1 MSSGEL
7 ISERPRAGIARLT
20 INRPAHRNALTPELR
35 ESLRVELQ
43 ALMQDE
49 TVRAVVLTGSNG
61 QFCAGGDLAR
71 LAALPKD
78 EVTALLRSGHALIRV
93 LIESPKPVVAAI
105 AGSAAGG
112 GAGLALAC
120 DAVLMANSARLIL
133 PFDRIG
139 LVPDYG
145 LAYTLARRMGISRA
159 HLLMLS
165 PKPVTATQALAYGL
179 ADQVVPDADLEETA
193 IELATNFARQS
204 LLATAWIKKL
214 ALAQSPPI
222 QSTLDIE
229 LAAQAECFRS
239 DEFQAGVAA
248 FLSKTTLKP

>member
-35 ESLRVELQ
+35 ESLRAELQ
-43 ALMQDE
+43 TLMQDE
-49 TVRAVVLTGSNG
+49 TVRAVVLTGAQG

-78 EVTALLRSGHALIRV
+78 EVTALLRSGHALIRL
-93 LIESPKPVVAAI
+93 LIESPKPVVAAV

-120 DAVLMANSARLIL
+120 DAVLMGSNARLVL

-145 LAYTLARRMGISRA
+145 LAYTLARRIGASRA
-159 HLLMLS
+159 HLLMLR
-165 PKPVTATQALAYGL
+165 PEPVSAAAALASGL
-179 ADQVVPDADLEETA
+179 ADQVVPAEELETTA
-193 IELATNFARQS
+193 LAWASQIASQS
-204 LLATAWIKKL
+204 PLANAWLKKL
-214 ALAQSPPI
+214 ALAQSPAL
-222 QSTLDIE
+222 QATLDIE

-239 DEFQAGVAA
+239 AEFETGVAA
-248 FLSKTTLKP
+248 FLSKTKLKP